1 MSTLKQLLEERRQQ
15 YNQREILQ
23 KELFSLFNQQDV
35 IDIIKESLSEELTL
49 TNSSSQDKPC
59 LRLRLK
65 QYNDNPKTNHY
76 MLEFYQQLNHLYPS
90 FVIRLDLNESKEKL
104 NVHVTKYT
112 NYEIELS
119 NDEIIQHIKDLIGV
133 WYVTKTIYHGSQ
145 PRFKI

>member
-15 YNQREILQ
+15 YNQRQILQ

-49 TNSSSQDKPC
+49 TNSSSQDKTC
-59 LRLRLK
+59 LRLMLK
-65 QYNDNPKTNHY
+65 QYNDNPKTNYY

-133 WYVTKTIYHGSQ
+133 
-145 PRFKI
+145 

>member
-59 LRLRLK
+59 
-65 QYNDNPKTNHY
+65 
-76 MLEFYQQLNHLYPS
+76 
-90 FVIRLDLNESKEKL
+90 
-104 NVHVTKYT
+104 
-112 NYEIELS
+112 
-119 NDEIIQHIKDLIGV
+119 
-133 WYVTKTIYHGSQ
+133 
-145 PRFKI
+145 

>member
-59 LRLRLK
+59 LTLRLK

>member
-59 LRLRLK
+59 LTLRLK

-133 WYVTKTIYHGSQ
+133 
-145 PRFKI
+145 